1 MSCIRWEGPFLKNS
15 MSTKIDKGEKIPEKF
30 DDNVVLFLCRGKDR
44 KQVRFRKRD
53 AVPKFKHEVLLIA
66 FSQPENHFYI
76 YHKLLHLHFVF
87 VRLISY
93 TNSEINFLLM
103 LFTVCWSTVCWS
115 SGEILK
121 MIKRCSCQKTIKWM
135 KDNFRVVIETRSSC
149 QDCLLKILFSQVLLR
164 LVTIFCFYQVSCSI
178 ISACLRKWI

>member
-1 MSCIRWEGPFLKNS
+1 

-121 MIKRCSCQKTIKWM
+121 MIKRCSCQKTIK
-135 KDNFRVVIETRSSC
+135 
-149 QDCLLKILFSQVLLR
+149 
-164 LVTIFCFYQVSCSI
+164 
-178 ISACLRKWI
+178 

>member
-1 MSCIRWEGPFLKNS
+1 

-76 YHKLLHLHFVF
+76 YHELLHSHFIVF
-87 VRLISY
+87 VRLISHV
-93 TNSEINFLLM
+93 NSEINFLLM
-103 LFTVCWSTVCWS
+103 LFTVCWSTP

-121 MIKRCSCQKTIKWM
+121 MIKESSKIK
-135 KDNFRVVIETRSSC
+135 
-149 QDCLLKILFSQVLLR
+149 
-164 LVTIFCFYQVSCSI
+164 
-178 ISACLRKWI
+178 

>member
-1 MSCIRWEGPFLKNS
+1 

-53 AVPKFKHEVLLIA
+53 AVPRFKHEVLLIA

-76 YHKLLHLHFVF
+76 YHELLHSHFIVF

-93 TNSEINFLLM
+93 VNSEINFLLM
-103 LFTVCWSTVCWS
+103 LFTVCWSTP

-121 MIKRCSCQKTIKWM
+121 MIKKSLCRKKIK
-135 KDNFRVVIETRSSC
+135 
-149 QDCLLKILFSQVLLR
+149 
-164 LVTIFCFYQVSCSI
+164 
-178 ISACLRKWI
+178 